1 MKKVHFLLD
10 YLGLLTS
17 DPLCVERAAPESEN
31 ECCVLVV
38 CASAEEE
45 EENERRLQEE
55 NIQFLQITPTTIQV
69 QFPGKRMLLEKAA

>member
-1 MKKVHFLLD
+1 M
-10 YLGLLTS
+10 
-17 DPLCVERAAPESEN
+17 ERAAPESEN